1 MIMAMA
7 RSGSI
12 LFYQVDSSLDDDGEK
27 LNLRATAMALI
38 LVFASLVLVIAAGP
52 ISEFTQSVA
61 SQLSNHQSYIN
72 AVMSQPAYQGGK

>member
-1 MIMAMA
+1 MA

-38 LVFASLVLVIAAGP
+38 LVFASPVLVIAAGP